1 MGRSRAL
8 LLVAV
13 ATAAVIG
20 LAGASS
26 FYDDCTIEWEPRN
39 AAFSP
44 DGQSL
49 NMSLVSN
56 SSGCLLRTKKQF
68 VYGSVSTLIKLV
80 PGNSAGTVTT
90 YYVLVPPFHNFKIL
104 AVIIV

>member
-56 SSGCLLRTKKQF
+56 
-68 VYGSVSTLIKLV
+68 
-80 PGNSAGTVTT
+80 
-90 YYVLVPPFHNFKIL
+90 H
-104 AVIIV
+104 